1 MHEHTHRYFHPIVNN
16 SHTHSHTNRNSQC
29 VNASVQVCDSG
40 LPLPVSLYICPH
52 RLSVS
57 PPL

>member
-16 SHTHSHTNRNSQC
+16 SHTNRNSQC